1 MRAVRAVASQH
12 ANVRAGMAVECLL
25 QPGRQPLPP
34 LERCERKQLW
44 DRFFRCVAADGPVRR
59 AVTKT
64 TQRVVASK
72 SIGLAGVQES
82 TGGK

>member
-1 MRAVRAVASQH
+1 MAWTNAAQNVAH
-12 ANVRAGMAVECLL
+12 GM
-25 QPGRQPLPP
+25 LPEWVYCT
-34 LERCERKQLW
+34 LRCERKQLW

-82 TGGK
+82 TGDK